1 VRVRSAGKDNTSK
14 INVKNIGNE
23 QCKTSWIGKFEV
35 NTDSI
40 GFNGTMDNDN
50 LMLSSTAKMHTR
62 PILDIYTKEI
72 QCTHG
77 CTISNVDKNQ
87 LYYLQSKG
95 FDKATAKN
103 MLVES
108 FLC

>member
-1 VRVRSAGKDNTSK
+1 MRVRSADNDNTSN
-14 INVKNIGNE
+14 IDVRNIGNE
-23 QCKTSWIGKFEV
+23 HSKTSWIGRFEV
-35 NTDSI
+35 SPTST
-40 GFNGTMDNDN
+40 GFDGTMDNDN
-50 LMLSSTAKMHTR
+50 LMLSSTAKMNTR

-95 FDKATAKN
+95 FDKATATS

>member
-1 VRVRSAGKDNTSK
+1 
-14 INVKNIGNE
+14 
-23 QCKTSWIGKFEV
+23 
-35 NTDSI
+35 
-40 GFNGTMDNDN
+40 
-50 LMLSSTAKMHTR
+50 MLSPTANMHTR

-72 QCTHG
+72 ECTHG

-95 FDKATAKN
+95 FDKQSAKS
-103 MLVES
+103 LLIDS